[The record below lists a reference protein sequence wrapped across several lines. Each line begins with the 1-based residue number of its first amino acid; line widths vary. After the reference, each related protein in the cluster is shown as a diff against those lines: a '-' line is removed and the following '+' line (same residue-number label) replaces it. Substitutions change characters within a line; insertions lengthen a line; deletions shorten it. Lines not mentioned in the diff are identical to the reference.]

1 MTFLDKGLLESGI
14 TYHFVIPV
22 ETQYPSRPRLISRS
36 RMNVRVHLP
45 VRNRKSRF
53 VLYLMSSFCIY
64 FFGVQVDID
73 QSIQFIHHDVDVIRT
88 NSGRD
93 NRQAVSLVIS
103 GDGTELPVAFL
114 DVYFLEIRGNH
125 FYWKGHP
132 RGSLVLPDLRDEGG
146 GERYS
151 RQRS

>member
-1 MTFLDKGLLESGI
+1 M
-14 TYHFVIPV
+14 
-22 ETQYPSRPRLISRS
+22 
-36 RMNVRVHLP
+36 
-45 VRNRKSRF
+45 
-53 VLYLMSSFCIY
+53 
-64 FFGVQVDID
+64 QVDID

-125 FYWKGHP
+125 FYSGRVTHEDHLFCQIFGMKVEVKDTP
-132 RGSLVLPDLRDEGG
+132 VSVRDDCIGSIYCLLFEQPNLVKQIIPDKCLGFFNPVAPAG
-146 GERYS
+146 LKRYRLQVKS
-151 RQRS
+151 ST